1 MSELKKRLQQHHPFV
16 VALGLSA
23 VAVAIVL
30 LFNLGKSL
38 SGADD
43 GANSSKAAQTTL
55 DGGISNAWELPPFAL
70 QDTEGA
76 TRTLSDW
83 KGKVILLNFW
93 ATWCPPC
100 KYEIPE
106 FMEYQ
111 AEYEESGFQIIGIGI
126 DDPQRIKTYYDEMG
140 INYPVLIATDP
151 EMMSHWGNRA
161 QVLPYSVVIDRQGE
175 IRYIHRG
182 QLDRPV
188 FEQKIKPLI

>member
-1 MSELKKRLQQHHPFV
+1 MRELKKLLQQYHPFV
-16 VALGLSA
+16 LVLGLSA
-23 VAVAIVL
+23 IAVAATL

-38 SGADD
+38 SGLDEQ
-43 GANSSKAAQTTL
+43 NSTPQHEASA
-55 DGGISNAWELPPFAL
+55 GITNAWELPPFSL

-100 KYEIPE
+100 KYEIPD

-111 AEYEESGFQIIGIGI
+111 AKYGDAGFQIIGIGI
-126 DDPQRIKTYYDEMG
+126 DDPERIKAYYDEMG
-140 INYPVLIATDP
+140 MNYPVLINTDP
-151 EMMSHWGNRA
+151 ELMSQWGNQA

-182 QLDRPV
+182 QLDHPV

>member
-1 MSELKKRLQQHHPFV
+1 MRELRKLLQRHHPFV
-16 VALGLSA
+16 LVLGLSA
-23 VAVAIVL
+23 IAVAATL

-38 SGADD
+38 SGLDEQ
-43 GANSSKAAQTTL
+43 NSTPQHEASA
-55 DGGISNAWELPPFAL
+55 GITNAWELPPFSL
-70 QDTEGA
+70 QDTEGV

-100 KYEIPE
+100 KYEIPD

-111 AEYEESGFQIIGIGI
+111 AKYGDAGFQIIGIGI
-126 DDPQRIKTYYDEMG
+126 DDPERIKAYYDEMG
-140 INYPVLIATDP
+140 MNYPVLINTDP
-151 EMMSHWGNRA
+151 ELMSQWGNQA

-182 QLDRPV
+182 QLDHPV